1 MKGFCKKILAAAL
14 SGLLAL
20 SAPAFPAVAVT
31 VAANEQQEQIAIT
44 FPVTEKERTV
54 VGTGGITITGR
65 AKAGEKI
72 TARVNGKF
80 GGTAAVSADGTFEL
94 TVSSVFLPDGRNDI
108 VLSSDSGESTSLTV
122 KKQKYYDLAD
132 IDCTVTG
139 AEEHYKNTGVS
150 KYCPLLSVGGQT
162 VKTDKGI
169 SLKPAAG
176 NSGDSADAVYDIS
189 GMLPSPTYFHSIVGV
204 DDFANIGGFV
214 KATVIFTLLA
224 DGREIVRSKE
234 MTLNQTA
241 VLAAEIPAGTS
252 KLVLRVENSDGKN
265 QGDYGDFINPRLF
278 LKKSDF
284 GGSEQKLFAENDE
297 GNTSY
302 DVNTNLGVR
311 LNLNNEF
318 SAVTVYPEKAVG
330 TVNMRL
336 YKFTYSYTR
345 SMQNG
350 ILYESSVS
358 AGSDG
363 GYRFEL
369 NDLYS
374 AGEYLMVFGGI
385 ESIKANASSYG
396 VMTVDKK
403 TVKGIPNMA
412 VTFSCSSVKNLNDP
426 TAEPKKGTTAGV
438 ATDAE
443 KQRAKKTY
451 EEYITNL
458 EKFPSK
464 ITIGE
469 DTYTGFSHKDFTVME
484 KTTSDNEV
492 TKSKNTDISIIHG
505 KTGTVFTLKTVFY
518 PDYAAFD
525 WVVYFTNS
533 ASRNTP
539 VIKDVSPAE
548 LTFEGDN
555 PIILTSCGDTE
566 ADTQTPAPFTP
577 RSYELEKT
585 KNAEFKPS
593 NGRSTEVGFPY
604 YNFEY
609 GNKGAFVVTGW
620 PGQWITNFNY
630 ENGVTTF
637 SGRQETFNS
646 YLKPGETARTPLTAV
661 ILYDGRDTDRARSLW
676 RNWFIDCNMFKKD
689 GKTNLEPFI
698 AGLPSEVM
706 YSTED
711 SMKSQLGQYISA
723 GVNIDYWWIDAG
735 WYIDGREKTWVYVGN
750 WTVDTD
756 RFPTKLKSITEA
768 CEQAGMTGGMILWF
782 EPERNAFGL
791 SGGDFERFGVKKE
804 WLVGYDKKTNSA
816 IGPSD
821 YHIFDLGNK
830 EALEWVTNKITTVI
844 NDAGV
849 SIYRED
855 FNNGYTLR
863 IWNQYNQQNP
873 DRAGM
878 IENGEAQG
886 HLALWDSILKIDTVK
901 MIDSCASGGHRL
913 DLETMRRAV
922 ALHPTDYNYN
932 DMAAKHIGTYGL
944 AEWFPFMGANTGFAE
959 YHSYTSRYILRSAYR
974 QSIAC
979 QVSMGSLTAAQK
991 QLVADSEKEWRGISK
1006 YFYDDVYE
1014 LTKNTAG
1021 ANEWYAY
1028 GYIDSDE
1035 QNGFALVFKR
1045 SDAAPETQ
1053 VIRLKGLNYNDTYEI
1068 TFADSDA
1075 KVSGTGAQLMYNG
1088 VSVTLNEVEQR
1099 GGCDSD
1105 IIYIKRTAVGP
1116 NDDDDEDDIVYGDVD
1131 ANGTVEATD
1140 ALWALQAY
1148 VGSRQLDDT
1157 AFKAADVNLDKEVN
1171 TSDALAI
1178 LQYAVKLRDK
1188 LPIA

>member
-1 MKGFCKKILAAAL
+1 MKGFCKKIIAAAL

-20 SAPAFPAVAVT
+20 SAPAFPAAAVSR
-31 VAANEQQEQIAIT
+31 AASEQQEQIEIT
-44 FPVTEKERTV
+44 FPVTEKDKTL
-54 VGTGGITITGR
+54 VGNKGMTITGK

-72 TARVNGKF
+72 TAYIGGKKIT
-80 GGTAAVSADGTFEL
+80 TAAVGSDGTFEI
-94 TVSSVFLPDGRNDI
+94 TVAAFLIKNGKNDI
-108 VLSSDSGESTSLTV
+108 TLSSDSGRTASLTV
-122 KKQKYYDLAD
+122 KKQKYYDMAD
-132 IDCTVTG
+132 LDCTVTG
-139 AEEHYKNTGVS
+139 AEEQYKKTGVS

-162 VKTDKGI
+162 IKTDNGL
-169 SLKPAAG
+169 SLKPRNG
-176 NSGDSADAVYDIS
+176 NSDGPADAVFDIS
-189 GMLPSPTYFHSIVGV
+189 GLHPSPTYFHSIIGV
-204 DDFANIGGFV
+204 DDFADIGGFV
-214 KATVIFTLLA
+214 KSSVIFTLLA
-224 DGREIVRSKE
+224 DNREIARSKE
-234 MTLNQTA
+234 MTLNETA
-241 VLAAEIPAGTS
+241 EFSCEIPSFTA

-278 LKKSDF
+278 LTKVDF

-297 GNTSY
+297 GNTRHDIGTSM
-302 DVNTNLGVR
+302 GVR
-311 LNLNNEF
+311 LNLNNDF
-318 SAVTVYPEKAVG
+318 SAVTVFPEKAG
-330 TVNMRL
+330 ETVNMRL
-336 YKFTYSYTR
+336 YSFTYSYTR

-350 ILYESSVS
+350 ILCENTVS

-369 NDLYS
+369 NDLYT
-374 AGEYLMVFGGI
+374 AGEYLMVFTDI
-385 ESIKANASSYG
+385 QSIKANASPYG
-396 VMTVDKK
+396 VMTLDRK
-403 TVKGIPNMA
+403 TVKGIPDMS
-412 VTFSCSSVKNLNDP
+412 VTFSCTADVNLNDP
-426 TAEPKKGTTAGV
+426 TPEPKKGTTAGV

-443 KQRAKKTY
+443 KRRAKATY

-464 ITIGE
+464 ITIGD
-469 DTYTGFSHKDFTVME
+469 DTYTGFSHKDFAVLN
-484 KTTSDNEV
+484 KTTTENEV
-492 TKSKNTDISIIHG
+492 TKSENTDISVIHI
-505 KTGTVFTLKTVFY
+505 KTGLRFTLKTVFY

-525 WVVYFTNS
+525 WVMYFENGV
-533 ASRNTP
+533 RKNTP
-539 VIKDVSPAE
+539 IIKDVSSAE
-548 LTFEGDN
+548 LTFEGEN

-585 KNAEFKPS
+585 PNVEFKPS

-630 ENGVTTF
+630 ENGKTTF

-646 YLKPGETARTPLTAV
+646 YLKPGEVARTPLTAV
-661 ILYDGRDTDRARSLW
+661 ILYDGRDIDRARSLW

-711 SMKSQLGQYISA
+711 SMKTQLGQYINA

-735 WYIDGREKTWVYVGN
+735 WYIDGKAKTWVYVGN

-756 RFPTKLKSITEA
+756 RFPTKLKSVTEA

-791 SGGDFERFGVKKE
+791 AGEDFEKFGVKRE
-804 WLVGYDKKTNSA
+804 WIVGYDQKSNSA
-816 IGPSD
+816 IGPAD

-830 EALEWVTNKITTVI
+830 DALEWVTNKITTVI

-855 FNNGYTLR
+855 FNNGHTLR
-863 IWNQYNQQNP
+863 IWNQYNAQNP

-886 HLALWDSILKIDTVK
+886 HLALWDSILKIDSVK

-922 ALHPTDYNYN
+922 SLHPTDYNYN

-959 YHSYTSRYILRSAYR
+959 YHTFTSRYILRSAYR

-979 QVSMGSLTAAQK
+979 QVSMGALNAAQK

-1006 YFYDDVYE
+1006 YFYKDVYE
-1014 LTKNTAG
+1014 LTKNTAS

-1028 GYIDSDE
+1028 SYVDSNE
-1035 QNGFALVFKR
+1035 QNGFALIFKR
-1045 SDAAPETQ
+1045 SSAAPETQ
-1053 VIRLKGLNYNDTYEI
+1053 IIRLKGLNYNDTYEI
-1068 TFADSDA
+1068 TFADNKGA
-1075 KVSGTGAQLMYNG
+1075 RVTGTGAELMYNG

-1099 GGCDSD
+1099 GGCDSE
-1105 IIYIKRTAVGP
+1105 IMYIRRTAIGP
-1116 NDDDDEDDIVYGDVD
+1116 DDDDVMYGDV
-1131 ANGTVEATD
+1131 NGDEKINSED
-1140 ALWALQAY
+1140 ALMVLQSV
-1148 VGSRQLDDT
+1148 VGLTELDER
-1157 AFKAADVNLDKEVN
+1157 AAKAANVNSDDKID
-1171 TSDALAI
+1171 TQDALGI
-1178 LQYAVKLRDK
+1178 LQFVVGIRTE
-1188 LPIA
+1188 LPYKD